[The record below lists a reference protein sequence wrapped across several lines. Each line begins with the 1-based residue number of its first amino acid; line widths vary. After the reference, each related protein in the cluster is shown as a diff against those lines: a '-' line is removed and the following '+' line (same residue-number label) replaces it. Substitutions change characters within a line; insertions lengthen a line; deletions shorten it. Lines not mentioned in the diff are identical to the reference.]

1 MAKLKQDIN
10 KITHDSPTKRFQEF
24 NSFWN
29 AVYEKIPLTK
39 SQKNTLQKQPTEFR
53 LKTREFDTQATE
65 YRAYSKTV
73 AVSSAIRAWLEET
86 LADAHWKERY
96 ATSFAQLYKKNLIPF
111 FDANGGLV
119 TLEYFE
125 SYGHQD
131 ILEAIRCVSDWSLL
145 EKEEIV
151 RVYVEF
157 SQSLARQTRGII
169 PDGFDP
175 DRERVRH
182 KAVKYE
188 AFIDFVN
195 HLSERDALIAK
206 LLYFGAMTIEEVIAL
221 GPKAVNANS
230 CSIIVGGTSTDY
242 PKHLI
247 LDILTYIGKK
257 EKAQK
262 ILFSNVRG
270 EHVERAHLN
279 QSFAR
284 ACEKMSKKTKITP
297 GSLLK
302 LEHESKGS
310 DNE

>member
-1 MAKLKQDIN
+1 MVKLKQDIN
-10 KITHDSPTKRFQEF
+10 KIAHDSPSKRFQEF
-24 NSFWN
+24 NSFWDG
-29 AVYEKIPLTK
+29 VYAQIPMTD
-39 SQKNTLQKQPTEFR
+39 SQKKTLLEQPTEFR
-53 LKTREFDTQATE
+53 MKTSEFNTE
-65 YRAYSKTV
+65 ANQYLAYSKTV
-73 AVSSAIRAWLEET
+73 AVTSAIRAWMEET

-96 ATSFAQLYKKNLIPF
+96 ANSFGQLYKKNIIPF
-111 FDANGGLV
+111 FSESGKLV

-125 SYGHQD
+125 ENGHQS
-131 ILEAIRCVSDWSLL
+131 ILEAIRCVNDWSLL

-175 DRERVRH
+175 DRERVRN

-188 AFIDFVN
+188 SFIDFIN

-206 LLYFGAMTIEEVIAL
+206 LLYFGALTIEEVIAL
-221 GPKAVNANS
+221 SPKAVNAKT
-230 CSIIVGGTSTDY
+230 CTIDIGGTSTEY

-247 LDILTYIGKK
+247 LDILAYVKKK
-257 EKAQK
+257 EKPQK
-262 ILFSNVRG
+262 ILFANVRG
-270 EHVERAHLN
+270 ERVERAHLN
-279 QSFAR
+279 QSFSR

-302 LEHESKGS
+302 LEHESKGA